1 MTHKDFTL
9 IPSLNT
15 GFVQLK
21 VDAVGF
27 AAWQDFFEYKLS
39 FEIYLTLRNHQRR
52 IKKGNRFLILQTIF
66 WHFYTFAAVS

>member
-27 AAWQDFFEYKLS
+27 AVWQDFFEYKL
-39 FEIYLTLRNHQRR
+39 
-52 IKKGNRFLILQTIF
+52 
-66 WHFYTFAAVS
+66 